1 MGSTPRSREDRV
13 ADRDKQQADLER
25 AEQADASGGV
35 PTAAE
40 RERMDARRIPSTDGG
55 PAPAEPTSAEDSA
68 GLMNQ

>member
-1 MGSTPRSREDRV
+1 M
-13 ADRDKQQADLER
+13 ADRDKQQAEQDAAARQQADFER
-25 AEQADASGGV
+25 DEQADASGGV

-55 PAPAEPTSAEDSA
+55 PAPAESTSAEDSA